1 MSVPSSELGA
11 QGFEGA
17 MPIYPKRSGRPSGNR
32 CSLCK
37 RLRLECEMLEPALIK
52 LRRD

>member
-1 MSVPSSELGA
+1 MSAPSSELGT

-32 CSLCK
+32 C
-37 RLRLECEMLEPALIK
+37 RLRQRLGSECEMLHRLTLPG
-52 LRRD
+52 